1 MGVADGHKRWWW
13 GKCHKPQA
21 YFRRT
26 LASHRNAK
34 QSAPRQALR
43 ANIILL
49 ELIFLSQKM

>member
-1 MGVADGHKRWWW
+1 MGVADGHKRGWW